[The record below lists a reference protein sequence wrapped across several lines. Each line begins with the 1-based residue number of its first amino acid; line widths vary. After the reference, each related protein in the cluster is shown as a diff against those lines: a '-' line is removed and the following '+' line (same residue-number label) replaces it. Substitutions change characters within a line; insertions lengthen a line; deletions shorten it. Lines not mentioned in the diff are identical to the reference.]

1 MVTVGSN
8 LRPPRLTTDP
18 ERKWTRFLNAPTD
31 QIVLEKS
38 DPFDFSHMILQRAN
52 ICDKQKQVRR
62 IKSHQLGSKISLR
75 NLFKTL
81 REIYMRIC
89 HSAE

>member
-1 MVTVGSN
+1 MATSGGS

-18 ERKWTRFLNAPTD
+18 ERKRTRFLNAPAD
-31 QIVLEKS
+31 PNILEKS
-38 DPFDFSHMILQRAN
+38 APDFSRVILQHAN
-52 ICDKQKQVRR
+52 ICHKQKQVRR
-62 IKSHQLGSKISLR
+62 IKSHQHGSKISLR

-81 REIYMRIC
+81 REVYMRVR